1 MKQVIRKISF
11 LLLAAALIAPASL
24 LAQKEEK
31 EKEVKEKKEK
41 KEGEQIIITRKGD
54 KDEKIVVEVIG
65 DKVIVNGKE
74 LKDDE
79 ENGDVT
85 VRRHKIKDVWA
96 YGGGDTFTGTWPGG
110 ENFRMFDM
118 DENRAMLGVTTEQAD
133 GGVEIQTIT
142 KESAAEKAGLKKG
155 DVIKKIDD
163 KKIESPDDLSETIQ
177 DHKPGDK
184 VTITFLRDKKEQK
197 ITTELGKWKGARAFS
212 LGSTG
217 SNRYNLQQLEGLE
230 DQLRSIP
237 RVAVPGMNWNW
248 SGGGGPKLGV
258 SVQDTEDGKGVNVIE
273 VDEDGN
279 AAKAGIKEDD
289 IITEVDGKAVNSTD
303 EIAKLIKESK
313 EKTSVKVKLLRGGK
327 AETVEVKIPR
337 KLKTTDL

>member
-1 MKQVIRKISF
+1 MKQLIRKVSF
-11 LLLAAALIAPASL
+11 TLLAAALIAPASL
-24 LAQKEEK
+24 HAQKIEK
-31 EKEVKEKKEK
+31 EKEVKEK
-41 KEGEQIIITRKGD
+41 KEGEQIIITRKNNR
-54 KDEKIVVEVIG
+54 DEKIVIEVVG

-74 LKDDE
+74 IKDDRE
-79 ENGDVT
+79 GDVT

-96 YGGGDTFTGTWPGG
+96 YGGGDSFSGTWPGS
-110 ENFRMFDM
+110 ENFRMFNM
-118 DENRAMLGVTTEQAD
+118 DENRAMLGVTTEQVD
-133 GGVEIQTIT
+133 DGVEIQTIT
-142 KESAAEKAGLKKG
+142 KESAAEKAGFKKG
-155 DVIKKIDD
+155 DIIKKIDD

-184 VTITFLRDKKEQK
+184 VTITYLRDKKEQK
-197 ITTELGKWKGARAFS
+197 ITTELGKWKGASAFS
-212 LGSTG
+212 LGGTG
-217 SNRYNLQQLEGLE
+217 QRGYNLQQLEGLQ

-248 SGGGGPKLGV
+248 SGGSGPKLGI

-289 IITEVDGKAVNSTD
+289 TITEVDGKAVNSTD
-303 EIAKLIKESK
+303 EIAKLIMESK
-313 EKTSVKVKLLRGGK
+313 EKPSVKVKLLRGGK

>member
-1 MKQVIRKISF
+1 MKQLIKKIYF
-11 LLLAAALIAPASL
+11 TLLALALMAPASM

-31 EKEVKEKKEK
+31 DKEAKEK
-41 KEGEQIIITRKGD
+41 KEGEQIIITRKGN

-74 LKDDE
+74 IKDDNDGE
-79 ENGDVT
+79 VT

-96 YGGGDTFTGTWPGG
+96 FGGDGLTGNW
-110 ENFRMFDM
+110 NNNDNLAMFDM

-133 GGVEIQTIT
+133 NGVEIQTIT

-155 DVIKKIDD
+155 DIITKID
-163 KKIESPDDLSETIQ
+163 KEEIESPDDLSETIQ

-184 VTITFLRDKKEQK
+184 VTITYLRDKKEQK
-197 ITTELGKWKGARAFS
+197 TTTELGKWKGANAFS
-212 LGSTG
+212 LGG
-217 SNRYNLQQLEGLE
+217 GQNKYNYQQLEGLK

-237 RVAVPGMNWNW
+237 RISAPNMNWNW
-248 SGGGGPKLGV
+248 SGGSGPKLGV

-313 EKTSVKVKLLRGGK
+313 EKTSVKIKLLRAGK